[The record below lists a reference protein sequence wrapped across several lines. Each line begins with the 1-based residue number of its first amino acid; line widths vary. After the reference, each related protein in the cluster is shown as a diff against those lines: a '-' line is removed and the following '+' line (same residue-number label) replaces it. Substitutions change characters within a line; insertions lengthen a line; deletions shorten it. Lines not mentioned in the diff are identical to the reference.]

1 MNLLN
6 VIELDTLNGRIIWY
20 GNCISIKLLERETD
34 RQTDRHGDT
43 SSDGARVLYKQKRR
57 LMYL

>member
-6 VIELDTLNGRIIWY
+6 VIELDTLNGQIIWY

-34 RQTDRHGDT
+34 RHREQRLGTPGRHR
-43 SSDGARVLYKQKRR
+43 GADCEP
-57 LMYL
+57 